1 MTRPGP
7 GPTTEPPPGPDSA
20 LDLVTRTIGGF
31 AFGGDYNPEQ
41 WPREVWPQDIALMQ
55 QAGINLVTVGVFSW
69 ALLEP
74 TPGNYDFGWLDEV
87 LELLHAGGIAVD
99 LATGT
104 ASPPPWFTTDH
115 PQARLVDRNGTV
127 RMHGG
132 RQAFCPSAPAYR
144 HAASKLA
151 RKLAGRYSDHPAVV
165 MWHVNNEY
173 GCHNHQCFCP
183 TSAAG
188 FRDWLQRRYG
198 TLAELNCC
206 WGTSFWSQRY
216 ARWSEVFPPGAVS
229 YDSFANPTQQLDW
242 SRFCSAEL
250 LECFRTEASAVRS
263 VGRQPVTTNFMSFFR
278 HVDYFSWAPEMD
290 IVSNDDYLIAAN
302 ATPDQMTAM
311 SADLMRSLAGGRPWL
326 LMEHSTSAVNWQPR
340 NPAKEPGRMLRN
352 SLQHIARGAD
362 GALFFQWRASLFGAE
377 KFHSALLPHAGTD
390 SARWREVVALG
401 ATLRAIAE
409 TTASTP
415 APAEVGIMFD
425 WNSWWAAELDAHPS
439 VDFSVMESVQNWHR
453 ELWRR
458 NVPVD
463 FVGPATP
470 LDGYR
475 LQLLPGLYLIDA
487 TTKNHISRFVETGGT
502 VLVGYFSGIADENDH
517 IWPGGHPGALRDILG
532 VTVEEFNPLLADQTV
547 ELSSFGPGRLWSETA
562 RADTAQVLSRYRSG
576 GSAGSVAVSRN
587 DFGRGRAFYVGS
599 ELTRAGLSELIA
611 TVLETVGISADPM
624 DGVEILTRERGSR
637 RWTFVINHTAEQI
650 QLPIAGH
657 DLLGADRDGECVLV
671 PAGGVAVIRL
681 G

>member
-1 MTRPGP
+1 MA
-7 GPTTEPPPGPDSA
+7 PT
-20 LDLVTRTIGGF
+20 LDLVTSAIGGL

-55 QAGINLVTVGVFSW
+55 QAGINLVTVGVFAW

-74 TPGNYDFGWLDEV
+74 TPGSYDFGWLDEV

-115 PQARLVDRNGTV
+115 PQARLVDLRGTV

-144 HAASKLA
+144 DASSGLA
-151 RKLAGRYSDHPAVV
+151 RALAGRYADHPAVV

-183 TSAAG
+183 TSAGA
-188 FRDWLQRRYG
+188 FRDWLQRRYS
-198 TLAELNCC
+198 TLAELNRC

-216 ARWSEVFPPGAVS
+216 GRWSEIFPPGPVS

-242 SRFCSAEL
+242 TRFCSAEL
-250 LECFRTEASAVRS
+250 LECFRAEASIVRS
-263 VGRQPVTTNFMSFFR
+263 LARQPVTTNFMSFFR
-278 HVDYFSWAPEMD
+278 PVDYFSWAPEMD
-290 IVSNDDYLIAAN
+290 IISNDDYLIAAN
-302 ATPDQMTAM
+302 ATPDQLTAM
-311 SADLMRSLAGGRPWL
+311 TADLMRSLAGGKPWL

-340 NPAKEPGRMLRN
+340 NPAKVSGQMRRN

-362 GALFFQWRASLFGAE
+362 GALFFQWRASQFGAE

-409 TTASTP
+409 TAGSTP
-415 APAEVGIMFD
+415 EPAEVGIMFD

-439 VDFSVMESVQNWHR
+439 IDFSVMESVQKWHR

-475 LQLLPGLYLIDA
+475 LLLLPGLYLIDA
-487 TTKNHISRFVETGGT
+487 ATKNRLGRFVEAGGT
-502 VLVGYFSGIADENDH
+502 VLVSYFSGIADENDH
-517 IWPGGHPGALRDILG
+517 IWPGGYPGALRDILG
-532 VTVEEFNPLLADQTV
+532 ITVEEFNPLLADQTV
-547 ELSSFGPGRLWSETA
+547 KLSAFGPGSVWSETA
-562 RADTAQVLSRYRSG
+562 RAGSAHVLSQYDSG
-576 GSAGSVAVSRN
+576 GSAGSIALSRN
-587 DFGRGRAFYVGS
+587 DFGCGHAFYVGS
-599 ELTRAGLSELIA
+599 ELTSAGLSELIA
-611 TVLETVGISADPM
+611 TVLATAGISADSM

-650 QLPIAGH
+650 QLPISGR
-657 DLLGADRDGECVLV
+657 DLLESDRDGESVLV

-681 G
+681 RSGS